1 MMSKTHAIRSPVV
14 IVYPLV
20 AHACPLVCAFVC
32 PFAVLVCPLVVL
44 AVLSVGLFI
53 TDRTLMQ
60 I

>member
-32 PFAVLVCPLVVL
+32 PLVVL